1 MDNPKFG
8 NEPSV
13 ETHRAA
19 KSGKD
24 GAGKRLSRRAV
35 LASLGVT
42 GAAVVSGGLLRT
54 IHAGGTGSNPCN
66 PCAAIG
72 SLPSLKTTE
81 KSNLVGAINEHHERM
96 DASEQLVEGIRKK
109 TMRTVS
115 LDDFNALG
123 NGGDDTAAI
132 QAAIDYLASLGSNV
146 KKALKIPRAF
156 YRFTSL
162 FIPKSANGLLLFSDG
177 LKEARLICT
186 DESAAPAI
194 RTEAPNL
201 QFKNVDLEGSQN
213 YDFRAVPKIGIL
225 AKRAVGEQADIDI
238 EFNDCR
244 ISRFYYG
251 IEIWGRGLKATNT
264 LLSNCNFGINLEW
277 PNVLDYAEGSETAQ
291 KDMTGYR
298 AFQFT
303 NCRFHSVGM
312 GAIRNAG
319 ANAAKINGIMAS
331 GCLMDIGRTFWTG
344 VMKEAIISGITIT
357 QTPTVGFDLH
367 GGSRDYQISD
377 VIVAGDIQTTPP
389 RTTDN
394 FIKLRG
400 NHSNGIFR
408 DMVLKNC
415 KKHGIDIRDGV
426 VTNMVFE
433 NISFIDP
440 CSEAGNYSPFAFV
453 GPGHRALVRHITF
466 SSAILL
472 SGIVRTPDAAAD
484 IQVEGVFTFGNMT
497 PVLVGSGNRSVTHFH
512 VAGAKD
518 RIEAIGSGSPEGIV
532 TADIGSTYR
541 RIDGGAGTAFYVK
554 ESGNDTNTGWVAK

>member
-8 NEPSV
+8 NEPPV
-13 ETHRAA
+13 ETDRNAQP
-19 KSGKD
+19 GKA
-24 GAGKRLSRRAV
+24 GAGKRMSRRAV

-42 GAAVVSGGLLRT
+42 GAAVVSGGLMRT
-54 IHAGGTGSNPCN
+54 IHAGAGGEPCN

-72 SLPSLKTTE
+72 SMPSLKTTE
-81 KSNLVGAINEHHERM
+81 KSTLVGAINENHDRLN
-96 DASEQLVEGIRKK
+96 ASDQLVEGIRKK
-109 TMRTVS
+109 TMRMVS

-123 NGGDDTAAI
+123 NGSDDTAAI
-132 QAAIDYLASLGSNV
+132 QAAIDYLASLGAGV
-146 KKALKIPRAF
+146 KKALKIPRAY

-162 FIPKSANGLLLFSDG
+162 FIPKAANSLLIFSDG

-194 RTEAPNL
+194 RTEAPNV

-213 YDFRAVPKIGIL
+213 YDFRVVPKIGIL
-225 AKRAVGEQADIDI
+225 AKRAIGEQADIDI

-244 ISRFYYG
+244 ISRFYHG
-251 IEIWGRGLKATNT
+251 IEIWGRGLKVSGT
-264 LLSNCNFGINLEW
+264 LMSNCNFGVNLEW
-277 PNVLDYAEGSETAQ
+277 PNLSDYVEGDETAQ
-291 KDMTGYR
+291 KDLTGYR
-298 AFQFT
+298 GFQFT

-319 ANAAKINGIMAS
+319 ANAAKINGIVAS

-377 VIVAGDIQTTPP
+377 VIVAGDIQTVPP
-389 RTTDN
+389 RNTDN

-400 NHSNGIFR
+400 NHSNGVFR

-453 GPGHRALVRHITF
+453 GPGHRALVRNITF
-466 SSAILL
+466 SSSIVLG
-472 SGIVRTPDAAAD
+472 GIVRTPDAAAD

-497 PVLVGSGNRSVTHFH
+497 PVLVGSGNRSARRIH
-512 VAGAKD
+512 VAGAND
-518 RIEAIGSGSPEGIV
+518 RIEAIGSGSPEGVV

-541 RIDGGAGTAFYVK
+541 RIDGLAGSVFYVK
-554 ESGNDTNTGWVAK
+554 ESGNGTNTGWVAK